1 MKSTGTTI
9 KKFQF
14 FDILNEIKDRD
25 SGETNLDNVSPLH
38 MYAIDQNIFL
48 SAKVKVIINNAL
60 KNENYILK
68 IINNKIV
75 DQYSVHTNL
84 SFFLVKNF
92 NNKYYFVTLG
102 NDIKDFSATKD
113 KKNLKMLTVIK
124 IIEANRLLDPNY
136 QCQDKKIDNEYIKK
150 EISLLRNYKE
160 NTFYIG
166 KDYPD
171 NVEPVLNVLSF
182 SISSD
187 FMHCAVGLDKG
198 QIILIQVNTHFI
210 SQIRI

>member
-1 MKSTGTTI
+1 MKNTGTI

-14 FDILNEIKDRD
+14 FDILNEIKDRE
-25 SGETNLDNVSPLH
+25 SSENNLDNVSPLQ

-68 IINNKIV
+68 INNNKIV

-84 SFFLVKNF
+84 NFFIVKNY
-92 NNKYYFVTLG
+92 NNRYYFVTLG
-102 NDIKDFSATKD
+102 NDIKDFSTSKD

-124 IIEANRLLDPNY
+124 IIEASKMLDPKY
-136 QCQDKKIDNEYIKK
+136 VCSDKKIESEYIKK
-150 EISLLRNYKE
+150 EISLLRNFKE

-187 FMHCAVGLDKG
+187 FKYCAVGLDKG
-198 QIILIQVNTHFI
+198 QIILINVLYI
-210 SQIRI
+210 

>member
-1 MKSTGTTI
+1 MKTTI

-25 SGETNLDNVSPLH
+25 SGENNLDNVSPLQ
-38 MYAIDQNIFL
+38 MYSIDQNIFL
-48 SAKVKVIINNAL
+48 SAKVKVIVNNAL

-102 NDIKDFSATKD
+102 NDIKDFSTTKD

-136 QCQDKKIDNEYIKK
+136 VCTDKKIDNEYIKK

-166 KDYPD
+166 KDYPE

-182 SISSD
+182 SISND
-187 FMHCAVGLDKG
+187 FQYCAVGLDKG
-198 QIILIQVNTHFI
+198 QIILIQVLIF
-210 SQIRI
+210 

>member
-1 MKSTGTTI
+1 MKNTGTI

-14 FDILNEIKDRD
+14 FDILNEIKDRE
-25 SGETNLDNVSPLH
+25 SSENNLDNVSPLQ
-38 MYAIDQNIFL
+38 MYSIDHNIFL

-68 IINNKIV
+68 INNNKIV

-84 SFFLVKNF
+84 NFFIVKNY
-92 NNKYYFVTLG
+92 NNRYYFVTLG
-102 NDIKDFSATKD
+102 NDIKDFSTSKD

-124 IIEANRLLDPNY
+124 IIEASKMLDPKY
-136 QCQDKKIDNEYIKK
+136 VCSDKKIESEYIKK
-150 EISLLRNYKE
+150 EISLLRNFKE

-187 FMHCAVGLDKG
+187 FKYCAVGLDKG
-198 QIILIQVNTHFI
+198 QIILINVLYI
-210 SQIRI
+210 